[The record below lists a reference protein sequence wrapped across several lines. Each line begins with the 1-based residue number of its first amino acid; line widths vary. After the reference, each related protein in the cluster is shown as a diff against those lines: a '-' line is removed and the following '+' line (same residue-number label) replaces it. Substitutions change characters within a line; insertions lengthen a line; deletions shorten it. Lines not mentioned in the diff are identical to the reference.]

1 MMGLTMELNQ
11 VMSEHMAWIRG
22 SNWEAFGSRLT
33 ITLGKNNAVKINTM
47 VTEGRTPQILIFMF
61 ILNNP

>member
-1 MMGLTMELNQ
+1 MGLTMELNQ

-33 ITLGKNNAVKINTM
+33 ITLGKNNAVKINTI
-47 VTEGRTPQILIFMF
+47 VTVQQDSTNIDLHVPPE
-61 ILNNP
+61 

>member
-33 ITLGKNNAVKINTM
+33 ITLGKNNAVKINTI
-47 VTEGRTPQILIFMF
+47 VTERRTP
-61 ILNNP
+61 